1 MSTNPDQVM
10 QTLSWFLAGRIEPQ
24 DVKEALVDSPELG
37 PESTA
42 LVQELREELSGP
54 DSSRAKLQ
62 PLVRETIEAIAHG
75 D

>member
-1 MSTNPDQVM
+1 M
-10 QTLSWFLAGRIEPQ
+10 QTLSWFLAGRAEPE
-24 DVKEALVDSPELG
+24 DVKQALVDSPELG

-54 DSSRAKLQ
+54 DSSREHLQ
-62 PLVRETIEAIAHG
+62 PLVRETIEALAHG